1 MSRLAAESNKLK
13 LDRHIFLDSDI
24 LIWQTNWK
32 CLLKSHVSADDNT
45 GQWKRE
51 NAEWLASEDIIEY
64 HMFLVGEY
72 LIQQSVCP
80 VASESELVQSS
91 SRSYKRRAV
100 LPCLEYATADRST
113 NLVVSC
119 QSVKR
124 YVLAKICGLL
134 RVIVRMCSQAW
145 AYSLTVCIM
154 CSGIIRNWFC
164 FICIYLYIHKTK
176 KKRI

>member
-1 MSRLAAESNKLK
+1 
-13 LDRHIFLDSDI
+13 
-24 LIWQTNWK
+24 
-32 CLLKSHVSADDNT
+32 
-45 GQWKRE
+45 
-51 NAEWLASEDIIEY
+51 
-64 HMFLVGEY
+64 MFLVGEY

-145 AYSLTVCIM
+145 A
-154 CSGIIRNWFC
+154 
-164 FICIYLYIHKTK
+164 
-176 KKRI
+176 